1 MDLKEQQAILTIALL
16 AAFADGDKADSE
28 REAVRRLA
36 ESLGRE
42 AGGAALAGALFGLLA
57 ERAGLSERTFH
68 RRFFSATGQT
78 PARFVEAARLD
89 AARILLSRGTTLK
102 RVAAQVGLFPA
113 SRLARAF
120 ERRFGLS
127 PRLYREMHADA

>member
-1 MDLKEQQAILTIALL
+1 MR
-16 AAFADGDKADSE
+16 ADSPF
-28 REAVRRLA
+28 A
-36 ESLGRE
+36 ELIGWIQ
-42 AGGAALAGALFGLLA
+42 AHLDAPLDVPVLA